1 MTYHSTH
8 LEILYLNEKTA
19 EKINLLKQSRHHGIK
34 ISSTLSKDLADFQ
47 LLQNFPN
54 YTFKTV
60 KRGRAPGDEWKR
72 RHKNHKKRGKC
83 LERKARQ
90 RHQRRENK
98 IVESKH
104 IGANL
109 LNLAKIDCSS
119 KLSKLPL
126 CVPRVFYTNPT
137 SLSPDKLNSLEVL

>member
-72 RHKNHKKRGKC
+72 RQKNHKKRGKC

-109 LNLAKIDCSS
+109 LNLVKIDCSS
-119 KLSKLPL
+119 KLSKLPI

-137 SLSPDKLNSLEVL
+137 SLCICGDLVEK